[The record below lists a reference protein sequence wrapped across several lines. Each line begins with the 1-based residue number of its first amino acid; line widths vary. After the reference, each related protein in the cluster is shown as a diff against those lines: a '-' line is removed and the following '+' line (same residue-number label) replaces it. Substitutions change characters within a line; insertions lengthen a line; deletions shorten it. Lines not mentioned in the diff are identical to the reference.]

1 MALITRSEWQDWKA
15 HPVTK
20 AFYGAALERIDEA
33 KDALSYSAGVDLI
46 QDRLLVGLIQ
56 AYREM
61 IDFRVEDIV
70 ETDDGN

>member
-20 AFYGAALERIDEA
+20 AFYEASLERIDEA
-33 KDALSYSAGVDLI
+33 KDALSYSAGVDTL

-70 ETDDGN
+70 ETENGD